1 MNAFLDAWLAIR
13 RVYITPIIKCLYI
26 IGKRCIGLIDRS
38 KSAIREAWMK
48 L

>member
-1 MNAFLDAWLAIR
+1 MTI
-13 RVYITPIIKCLYI
+13 VYIILIITNCKMQKGRFC
-26 IGKRCIGLIDRS
+26 GLIDRS